1 MYYTLLKVPTPLKKL
16 ASTHWDYK
24 LKFESP
30 RADCDNVNLQLFDNT
45 TSALT
50 PAYNPLSTYVKGD
63 VVVYHTLSWECT
75 SNTSINGIA
84 PEEGQYWQIKSNVT
98 HAVADYISS
107 HTYSYGDEAVYNY
120 CIWKHIGAVD
130 TVGVHPEEGEHWT
143 QLTTAPKWDFSA
155 VLTPTRWAQL
165 FCDNMNRARPNQN
178 WSVGLCLPDQPKEQA
193 FSNVSVLSAIG
204 SIAEMYETEFWIGQT
219 SHNNYAINI
228 GKKSNVTALTMK
240 YGSAY
245 GFKNIERDEVTENKK
260 TTRLIALGGTK
271 NLLPTYRGGSK
282 RLMLPD
288 KYYLDSNNI
297 DIKNPLEGTYT
308 WDDIYPCMMHA
319 TDDYDASK
327 TYAAA
332 DMVVYNG
339 ISWTCL
345 VSCTGQTPA
354 EGTYWQISEGT
365 VTSVNSEYKLIDKNL
380 TFNPIDK
387 DLIMTDG
394 TQPKIHFITGN
405 LAGYEFPIS
414 DFNTTTKQI
423 TISTIQDGNDSN
435 LPTAGYTFQVGDQF
449 NVVDFYMPSSYITKA
464 ENYLKAKAIEYLDKY
479 SVDQVSYKAE
489 VDTVWASANH
499 IELHAGDLIQVV
511 DDDFGINLPY
521 RIIDLK
527 RYITEPYKYEIVL
540 DNTPYVP
547 SKIQSVI
554 NSANKSNT
562 YMQYNNLNTQM
573 AKVRT
578 YKGATEVL
586 NDAFDPG
593 SKYFTEGIAPLFV
606 KTAMALFGTETQ
618 QYAINGVEVKT
629 YKNTPNLISWTS
641 GTLSDDTQ
649 QDTTRTWNISN
660 GSFNATG
667 DTTSY
672 YAYIRCNA
680 AIGDT
685 GAIILFSETQYKVN
699 ADSDYYYF
707 LLGTLTGINGSIR
720 QFFTSNGFTFINGN
734 TITTG
739 KIQSQNENS
748 YFDLDNDEM
757 HFGDAEKYIEWKNS
771 LLKIKGSLAVSPS
784 GVESTIGV
792 FRGTYAINTL
802 YYNGDTVTY
811 DGSTWRYINATAAQN
826 VAPVD
831 GTNWTNISAKGN
843 GISSTSIM
851 YQVSPSGAAPPTG
864 TWLSSIPYLSPG
876 RYLWTRT
883 IITYTDTTTS
893 TSYTVGM
900 MGEKGPIGADGAN
913 GVGISHTEITYQAS
927 SSGTVAPTGTWST
940 SIPTISA
947 GQYLWT
953 KTIWDYTDTTN
964 ATGYSVGMMGAT
976 GATGA
981 TGSTGDTGPTGNYF
995 EHRYAVNGSNTEA
1008 PSIVNTDTI
1017 PSGWTTT
1024 LPSMN
1029 LYQYMW
1035 ITTAEKT
1042 ATGTLVGTWS
1052 NPQRFSGAQG
1062 AQGDTGPAM
1071 SFYGTWNASNIYIGS
1086 ATVVS
1091 VVLYNSVY
1099 YIARYDVGGSFT
1111 SSTAP
1116 NTDTAHWNSFGASF
1130 SSIATGLLLAQE
1142 AYIENLV
1149 VSKLA
1154 TNSNP
1159 YHFLLSILDSSLGI
1173 FRNRAD
1179 SSNINNA
1186 IISLGKDVAKE
1197 LRDSKSKKPAIKI
1210 ADIQWMGTWDSSI
1223 IYYKDDRVYYA
1234 GYGTFIFKHDW
1245 LETETPIAGI
1255 LPTNYSYWSILDVS
1269 NLGGGSFS
1277 ELSSDGLFSNGGGIL
1292 AYDPA
1297 TGIDS
1302 NGCLV
1307 GYLLNRIQNYNGIS
1321 AAVFGIDG
1329 TTDSNGTS
1337 KSYGGY
1343 FTRLM
1348 AHGFLENYHAVTG
1361 STSNYTVTKN
1371 DCVIQSF
1378 STLDVT
1384 LYLPVPSSNGADI
1397 GLLFKIM
1404 RCSGHNILLVASSG
1418 CTLRVNITEKTSSFW
1433 ITDGYEY
1440 SVRCVDPQ
1448 SWVVTV

>member
-1 MYYTLLKVPTPLKKL
+1 MITIYKSDGTIRIAIHESADSYVNPKISDEEYAQINFISGDIIPFEVGDYVSLYGMYYTLLKVPTPLKKL

-120 CIWKHIGAVD
+120 CIWKHIGAVA

-219 SHNNYAINI
+219 SHNNYTINI

-245 GFKNIERDEVTENKK
+245 GFNNIERDEVTENKK

-499 IELHAGDLIQVV
+499 IELYAGDLIQIV

-562 YMQYNNLNTQM
+562 YIQYNNLNTQM

-707 LLGTLTGINGSIR
+707 LLGTLTGIIGSIR

-739 KIQSQNENS
+739 KVQSQNGNS

-757 HFGDAEKYIEWKNS
+757 HFGDTEKYIEWKNS

-784 GVESTIGV
+784 GVESAIGV
-792 FRGTYAINTL
+792 FRGNYAINTL

-811 DGSTWRYINATAAQN
+811 NGSTWRYINTTPAEN
-826 VAPVD
+826 IVPNE
-831 GTNWTNISAKGN
+831 GSNWTKISAKGD
-843 GISSTSIM
+843 
-851 YQVSPSGAAPPTG
+851 TG
-864 TWLSSIPYLSPG
+864 
-876 RYLWTRT
+876 
-883 IITYTDTTTS
+883 
-893 TSYTVGM
+893 
-900 MGEKGPIGADGAN
+900 N
-913 GVGISHTEITYQAS
+913 
-927 SSGTVAPTGTWST
+927 
-940 SIPTISA
+940 
-947 GQYLWT
+947 
-953 KTIWDYTDTTN
+953 
-964 ATGYSVGMMGAT
+964 T
-976 GATGA
+976 GA
-981 TGSTGDTGPTGNYF
+981 TGNYF
-995 EHRYAVNGSNTEA
+995 EHRYAVNGSNTVA

-1042 ATGTLVGTWS
+1042 SAGALVGTWS
-1052 NPQRFSGAQG
+1052 NPQRFSGVQG
-1062 AQGDTGPAM
+1062 AQGNTGPAM
-1071 SFYGTWNASNIYIGS
+1071 SFYGPWSASNTYIGS

-1142 AYIENLV
+1142 AYIGNLV

-1159 YHFLLSILDSSLGI
+1159 YHMLLSILDSSLGI
-1173 FRNRAD
+1173 FRNKAD
-1179 SSNINNA
+1179 SSNIGNA
-1186 IISLGKDVAKE
+1186 IIKLGKDVAVE
-1197 LRDSKSKKPAIKI
+1197 QASIGQRKPAI
-1210 ADIQWMGTWDSSI
+1210 AVRDIQYRSSYDPES

-1234 GYGTFIFKHDW
+1234 AEDATFCFNHDW
-1245 LETETPIAGI
+1245 QATETPVSGI
-1255 LPTNYSYWSILDVS
+1255 LPTDSDFWYIVGDGD
-1269 NLGGGSFS
+1269 LGGGNYS
-1277 ELSSDGLFSNGGGIL
+1277 ELGCEGIFTNGSDIRIAVYLGHKTNSSIL
-1292 AYDPA
+1292 AYLQKRNS
-1297 TGIDS
+1297 DS
-1302 NGCLV
+1302 HGL
-1307 GYLLNRIQNYNGIS
+1307 S
-1321 AAVFGIDG
+1321 AAVYGMDETLDSNAVNASPSFGGWFNRLFIQSELDNIFVTSDSANLTLDKSGYHTIHYYG
-1329 TTDSNGTS
+1329 TTNKD
-1337 KSYGGY
+1337 
-1343 FTRLM
+1343 
-1348 AHGFLENYHAVTG
+1348 
-1361 STSNYTVTKN
+1361 
-1371 DCVIQSF
+1371 I
-1378 STLDVT
+1378 
-1384 LYLPVPSSNGADI
+1384 YLPAVNYRDVGLKFFFRRMNAGSLIIHAD
-1397 GLLFKIM
+1397 
-1404 RCSGHNILLVASSG
+1404 SGHSLIWSNDNSIHPSMTTGGGERAFA
-1418 CTLRVNITEKTSSFW
+1418 IW
-1433 ITDGYEY
+1433 DGSY
-1440 SVRCVDPQ
+1440 
-1448 SWVVTV
+1448 WVTNYMP

>member
-1 MYYTLLKVPTPLKKL
+1 MITIYKSDGTIRIAIHESADSYVNPKISDEEYAQINFISGDIIPFEVGDYVSLYGMYYTLLKVPTPLKKL

-107 HTYSYGDEAVYNY
+107 NTYSYGDEAVYNY
-120 CIWKHIGAVD
+120 CIWKHIGSVD
-130 TVGVHPEEGEHWT
+130 TYGVHPEEGEHWT

-193 FSNVSVLSAIG
+193 FSNVSVLSAVG

-228 GKKSNVTALTMK
+228 GKKSSVTALTMK

-499 IELHAGDLIQVV
+499 IELYAGDLIQIV

-562 YMQYNNLNTQM
+562 YIQYNNLNTQM

-641 GTLSDDTQ
+641 GTISDDTQ

-757 HFGDAEKYIEWKNS
+757 HFGDTEKYIEWKNS
-771 LLKIKGSLAVSPS
+771 LLKIKSSLAVSPS
-784 GVESTIGV
+784 GVESAIGV

-826 VAPVD
+826 VAPVE
-831 GTNWTNISAKGN
+831 GTNWTNISAKGEIGPQGVAGAAGEN
-843 GISSTSIM
+843 GVIFYTWIRYANDASGTGISND
-851 YQVSPSGAAPPTG
+851 PTG
-864 TWLSSIPYLSPG
+864 KLYIGFAYNK
-876 RYLWTRT
+876 
-883 IITYTDTTTS
+883 TTATES
-893 TSYTVGM
+893 NNPADYIWSLIK
-900 MGEKGPIGADGAN
+900 GEQGN
-913 GVGISHTEITYQAS
+913 T
-927 SSGTVAPTGTWST
+927 
-940 SIPTISA
+940 
-947 GQYLWT
+947 
-953 KTIWDYTDTTN
+953 
-964 ATGYSVGMMGAT
+964 GAT

-981 TGSTGDTGPTGNYF
+981 
-995 EHRYAVNGSNTEA
+995 
-1008 PSIVNTDTI
+1008 
-1017 PSGWTTT
+1017 
-1024 LPSMN
+1024 
-1029 LYQYMW
+1029 
-1035 ITTAEKT
+1035 
-1042 ATGTLVGTWS
+1042 
-1052 NPQRFSGAQG
+1052 
-1062 AQGDTGPAM
+1062 
-1071 SFYGTWNASNIYIGS
+1071 
-1086 ATVVS
+1086 
-1091 VVLYNSVY
+1091 
-1099 YIARYDVGGSFT
+1099 
-1111 SSTAP
+1111 
-1116 NTDTAHWNSFGASF
+1116 
-1130 SSIATGLLLAQE
+1130 
-1142 AYIENLV
+1142 
-1149 VSKLA
+1149 
-1154 TNSNP
+1154 
-1159 YHFLLSILDSSLGI
+1159 
-1173 FRNRAD
+1173 
-1179 SSNINNA
+1179 
-1186 IISLGKDVAKE
+1186 
-1197 LRDSKSKKPAIKI
+1197 
-1210 ADIQWMGTWDSSI
+1210 
-1223 IYYKDDRVYYA
+1223 
-1234 GYGTFIFKHDW
+1234 
-1245 LETETPIAGI
+1245 
-1255 LPTNYSYWSILDVS
+1255 
-1269 NLGGGSFS
+1269 
-1277 ELSSDGLFSNGGGIL
+1277 
-1292 AYDPA
+1292 
-1297 TGIDS
+1297 
-1302 NGCLV
+1302 
-1307 GYLLNRIQNYNGIS
+1307 
-1321 AAVFGIDG
+1321 DG
-1329 TTDSNGTS
+1329 TT
-1337 KSYGGY
+1337 Y
-1343 FTRLM
+1343 
-1348 AHGFLENYHAVTG
+1348 
-1361 STSNYTVTKN
+1361 YT
-1371 DCVIQSF
+1371 
-1378 STLDVT
+1378 
-1384 LYLPVPSSNGADI
+1384 
-1397 GLLFKIM
+1397 
-1404 RCSGHNILLVASSG
+1404 
-1418 CTLRVNITEKTSSFW
+1418 
-1433 ITDGYEY
+1433 
-1440 SVRCVDPQ
+1440 
-1448 SWVVTV
+1448 